1 MRIGKKT
8 RTKIKKGCE
17 GAITLFLCILMTPFL
32 MLASALVEFSRY
44 QETAE
49 LVNELMDCS
58 ALSVLANFDEYLEE
72 RFGLFGIKHDCNINE
87 TYNKSMTANSKLLG
101 GSITLGGDVSA
112 LGSLPLSDHTVLK
125 TQLMDYSEST
135 VLSEIVLEDLKIKEL
150 IEKLDNLSAIE
161 RISNV
166 ATAVGDLSGSV
177 KDVVVSGKALLDK
190 INEAKTKVTE
200 FINNFNTFC
209 STLKNFVSEFE
220 SEEEITF
227 DTIKENYLGKI
238 KDIYERAR
246 GLISDGKG
254 ILSSVQGIKPAFDDL
269 KEKLRKA
276 KTDLGKSK
284 DAVVSV
290 SNEAK
295 SVGSDKEGDNLKKS
309 GDSSNNTYDE
319 IISNIEG
326 ALTSAVENTANKIGE
341 EFTKAVDDLFDK
353 LKTELGEIVD
363 NTKGSIDYYFTG
375 NPSSYAE
382 ADLNKIVN
390 LLKELYS
397 AYKDDSVNGILN
409 YIKNNLIPPFFFDND
424 LSKLYDTLKGAIEE
438 AGKTLENSLTEAA
451 DNIIGKLID
460 TIGNLF
466 NLDVFYNSD
475 LNTYLAD
482 GALNETEKD
491 NPYVTL
497 LSAISKFIEA
507 GNNFKKAI
515 SFDSD
520 LNIIERAIKL
530 FEAVSN
536 LISGVA
542 NVIKSVIQAAQMMI
556 KLVNELAGY
565 ISSGNWQ
572 GLYERLLLSGY
583 MVHNLPNRTMANYDK
598 DKGKVVIEGKSL
610 TGFLYSDIEIPHGKA
625 GESLDD
631 DKDAKGLGG
640 LSNFLDQHGSSTTEN
655 QEMFKGAE
663 LEYIAVGT
671 QSEIMNQVASFMQ
684 LYMLRMLLDVIPV
697 LTNDEVASMATSATI
712 ASWAVYVIVILAEPL
727 CDTILLVNSPETEI
741 PFFKTTCFLTVNGLK
756 HLAIA
761 LSDAT
766 GSVFSNYLKENL
778 GVPEGDN
785 STGIFQM
792 NYKSHFLLILMFS
805 VPTDNML
812 IRAENLINLETAY
825 HYKQK
830 DADYTFSLDTA
841 YSSVDT
847 ITEIKLNSFIDI
859 FKSSS
864 ETAAVKNVLK
874 RTKGY

>member
-17 GAITLFLCILMTPFL
+17 GAVTLFLCILMTPFL

-58 ALSVLANFDEYLEE
+58 TLSVLANFDEYLEE
-72 RFGLFGIKHDCNINE
+72 RFGLFGIKQDCDINE

-101 GSITLGGDVSA
+101 KSITLGGDISA
-112 LGSLPLSDHTVLK
+112 FGSLPLSDHSVLK

-135 VLSEIVLEDLKIKEL
+135 VLSEILLEDLNIKEL
-150 IEKLDNLSAIE
+150 LEKLDNLSAIE

-177 KDVVVSGKALLDK
+177 KDVVVFGQSLLDK
-190 INEAKTKVTE
+190 INEAKTKVTS
-200 FINNFNTFC
+200 FISGFNTFC
-209 STLKNFVSEFE
+209 SSLKSLVNEFVN
-220 SEEEITF
+220 EEDVTF
-227 DTIKENYLGKI
+227 DNIKEKYLDDI
-238 KDIYERAR
+238 KDIYGRAR
-246 GLISDGKG
+246 GLINDAKD
-254 ILSSVQGIKPAFDDL
+254 ILSSVKEIKSDFGVM
-269 KEKLRKA
+269 KEKLQKA
-276 KTDLGKSK
+276 KEDLEKSK
-284 DAVVSV
+284 NAVVSV
-290 SNEAK
+290 SNDAK
-295 SVGSDKEGDNLKKS
+295 NEGSGKEGENLKKT
-309 GDSSNNTYDE
+309 GDSSNDTYDK
-319 IISNIEG
+319 IISELEG
-326 ALTSAVENTANKIGE
+326 ALSAAAEDTVNEIAE
-341 EFTKAVDDLFDK
+341 EFTKAVDELLDK
-353 LKTELGEIVD
+353 LKTELGAIVD
-363 NTKGSIDYYFTG
+363 EAMGDIDHYFTG
-375 NPSSYAE
+375 ELSDIAN

-390 LLKELYS
+390 MLKELYS
-397 AYKDDSVNGILN
+397 AYQEDNVNGITN
-409 YIKNNLIPPFFFDND
+409 YIKKLMPPCFFDNG
-424 LSKLYDTLKGAIEE
+424 LNRLYDILNTAIES
-438 AGKTLENSLTEAA
+438 AGNILSENVTDAA
-451 DNIIGKLID
+451 DNIIGELIE
-460 TIGNLF
+460 TIKNLF
-466 NLDVFYNSD
+466 NLDVFYNTD

-482 GALNETEKD
+482 GALKATETD

-497 LSAISKFIEA
+497 LQAISDFIKA
-507 GNNFKKAI
+507 GNDFMDAI
-515 SFDSD
+515 NLGSN
-520 LNIIERAIKL
+520 LNIIERIKKL

-542 NVIKSVIQAAQMMI
+542 NVINAVIQAAQMMI
-556 KLVNELAGY
+556 KLVGELAGY

-583 MVHNLPNRTMANYDK
+583 MVHNLPNRTMADYDK
-598 DKGKVVIEGKSL
+598 DAGKVVITGKSL
-610 TGFLYSDIEIPHGKA
+610 TGYNFGDIEIPHGTG
-625 GESLDD
+625 GENANG
-631 DKDAKGLGG
+631 AKGLSG
-640 LSNFLDQHGSSTTEN
+640 LSNFLSQNGSSTTEN

-684 LYMLRMLLDVIPV
+684 LYMLRLLLDVIPV
-697 LTNDEVASMATSATI
+697 LTNGDVASIAASATI

-727 CDTILLVNSPETEI
+727 CDTILLVNSPETKI
-741 PFFKTTCFLTVNGLK
+741 PFVKTTCFLTISGLK
-756 HLAIA
+756 NLAAA
-761 LSDAT
+761 LSDTT

-841 YSSVDT
+841 YSSVDAR
-847 ITEIKLNSFIDI
+847 TEIKLNSFIDI

-864 ETAAVKNVLK
+864 ETAAVKSVLK